1 MTKATHYAQRDS
13 IEIAGKFYKLGEAID
28 SDVHPAVIQV
38 LTDQGVIADSQPVGG
53 ASVPSSVVAIDDMNR
68 LELEEAVLTGS
79 KAKMAVVLCVRACH
93 EDRAAAGQGNNACSV
108 WCSGIET
115 IAGRYERRGRWQGYS
130 LAWITRTKGATCRC
144 LGHR

>member
-79 KAKMAVVLCVRACH
+79 KAKMAEMSDDELRDTARRLQSD
-93 EDRAAAGQGNNACSV
+93 EDREAEERAKADAEKADADAGNDADANENADD
-108 WCSGIET
+108 
-115 IAGRYERRGRWQGYS
+115 ADKP
-130 LAWITRTKGATCRC
+130 TRTRKRAEG
-144 LGHR
+144 